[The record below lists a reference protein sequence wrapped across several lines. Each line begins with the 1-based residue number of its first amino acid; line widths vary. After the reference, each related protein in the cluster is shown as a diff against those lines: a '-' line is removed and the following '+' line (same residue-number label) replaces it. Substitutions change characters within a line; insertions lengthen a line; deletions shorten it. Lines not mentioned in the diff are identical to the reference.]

1 MNQNQFRTS
10 YNVQNTSSK
19 DQIIVFNKRN
29 KMKYNFFAFDVI
41 TVPSF
46 CDHDVMNMSSL
57 RDMKKMAFMSIRV
70 KNFLNKKNVI
80 YF

>member
-19 DQIIVFNKRN
+19 DQIIVFNKIN
-29 KMKYNFFAFDVI
+29 KMTYNFFAFDVI

-46 CDHDVMNMSSL
+46 CDHDVMKMPSL